1 MCTAGPQYNQAIP
14 KVNLQVSLLASRSVE
29 NDSGAIG
36 MVEDRAAIMAV
47 REMSIDLPDTVD
59 IPTKLFVFFMAA
71 HLLQTQ
77 A

>member
-1 MCTAGPQYNQAIP
+1 
-14 KVNLQVSLLASRSVE
+14 
-29 NDSGAIG
+29 